1 MRKFAV
7 ISAVALILSAAPLF
21 VRSAG
26 GEGDAV
32 SPGLSGG
39 PAGGPVTSYAP
50 IIKRAAP
57 SVVSVFSSKTIDFR
71 RGRAPGRSDPLRRF
85 FGDDGQRPFSHPRK
99 QQGVGS
105 GVIVSAD
112 GTILTNH
119 HVIDGADEIQV
130 SLSKGE
136 KKYAATLVGS
146 DPKTDLAVLKID
158 AKGLPAIKWGEPG
171 RVAVGD
177 IVFAIGNPLG
187 VGQTVTMG
195 IVSALGRSRVGIV
208 DYEDFIQTDAA
219 VNQGNSGGALIDAQG
234 RLIGINTAILSQTG
248 GSIGIGFA
256 IPIRMAQRVM
266 QSIRTTGKVRRGF
279 LGVVIQDISPEMA
292 EVFGR
297 SDETGA
303 IVAEVSEGSAAAGAG
318 IKKGDVIV
326 EVNGEKV
333 RDSSHLRLRVSQND
347 PGKRVRFE
355 LLRDGKRLTVSAK
368 LGELKEEAAPA
379 AAGESDG
386 GSLLRGLALE
396 ELSADVR
403 QQIRAPR
410 SLQGVVVSQVHPAA
424 PAARALHR
432 GDVIMEINRQRVR
445 NRDEFT
451 RLADPLRDKKAVV
464 LFVWSR
470 GSSRYVTLRE

>member
-21 VRSAG
+21 VRSAAG
-26 GEGDAV
+26 GEGDAA

-57 SVVSVFSSKTIDFR
+57 SVVTVFSSKTVNLRR
-71 RGRAPGRSDPLRRF
+71 RGGSDPLRRF
-85 FGDDGQRPFSHPRK
+85 FGDEGQRPFSYPHK
-99 QQGVGS
+99 QQGTGS
-105 GVIVSAD
+105 GVIVSSD

-119 HVIDGADEIQV
+119 HVIAGADEIKV
-130 SLSKGE
+130 SLSQG
-136 KKYAATLVGS
+136 KKAYAARLVGS
-146 DPKTDLAVLKID
+146 DPKTDVAVLKID
-158 AKGLPAIKWGEPG
+158 AKGLPAIAWGEPDG
-171 RVAVGD
+171 AVVGD
-177 IVFAIGNPLG
+177 IVFAIGNPLD

-195 IVSALGRSRVGIV
+195 IVSALGRSPRDLV
-208 DYEDFIQTDAA
+208 DYANFIQTDAA
-219 VNQGNSGGALIDAQG
+219 VNQGNSGGALIDARG
-234 RLIGINTAILSQTG
+234 RLIGINTAILSPTG
-248 GSIGIGFA
+248 GSVGIGFA
-256 IPIRMAQRVM
+256 IPIRIARRVL
-266 QSIRTTGKVRRGF
+266 QSILTTGKVRRGF

-292 EVFGR
+292 EMFGR
-297 SDETGA
+297 SDDTGA
-303 IVAEVSEGSAAAGAG
+303 IVAEVSEGSAAEDAG
-318 IKKGDVIV
+318 IKKGDVVI

-333 RDSSHLRLRVSQND
+333 RDSSHLRLRVSQTD